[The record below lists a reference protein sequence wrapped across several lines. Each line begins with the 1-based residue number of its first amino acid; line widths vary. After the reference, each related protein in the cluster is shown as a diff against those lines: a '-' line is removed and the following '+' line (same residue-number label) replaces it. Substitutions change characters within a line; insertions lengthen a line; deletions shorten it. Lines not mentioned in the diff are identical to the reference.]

1 MTFRLSALA
10 RSMMVAALL
19 IASLAMLAPMGAAQS
34 DRGLIDET
42 SYQSPQFG
50 YSVTWGDPWEAR
62 DRDVITNPG
71 GFDTITLR
79 SIDGTVRISGRSDE
93 YDPLTFLQD
102 TIAIQ
107 LASGGEVIN
116 QDTTGPVPTAEL
128 LIGREQ
134 MRIDVISL
142 PESGAIVLISLR
154 ADERDFD
161 AALASAQESIQ
172 IEGNPIFDLA
182 AQAQTPVTTGTVTT
196 ETPAATETATAES
209 TQEVLGTGIE
219 GDTYTSPNF
228 GFSISWDPTIWTVP
242 EEAEY
247 SEPDFDFLRLESATG
262 PITVSGWNAYSGDPA
277 SCLVGEQ
284 TYYSDPEAG
293 ISEWQVAVDADGNE
307 LTGQSETNAW
317 GVYTNVYT
325 SPDNPDA
332 EPVNYVDYIECVS
345 LGDGESVVIFH
356 SYAMRDVYND
366 HIGNVLALIET
377 LELPGSVATP
387 PVTPETTATIPDT
400 TPEATAT
407 TPAATVEATEAVPP
421 TATGGQPVVVGQTE
435 VTWTGAWQLDEATT
449 ISEQL
454 TLSQIDPA
462 TGSLLLASYGEFAD
476 TTVNTNE
483 EALES
488 FTTAFF
494 ESAGASNMTE
504 VGTGTLDDGTLW
516 KHYTFD
522 LQGIPLSLLI
532 TVNQS
537 SPNQFVVATLT
548 GNTETFGT
556 SLTQAQQEILLNG
569 QPGFLAGIAPEML
582 EETAGSPTP
591 ATEGTQA
598 PSSTAEVSTPTDST
612 PVVSTDGNV
621 VTGQTYAYRF
631 AVPAGWQTNEST
643 LGGDIERTV
652 LTNGTST
659 VIVEA
664 RSMSAPTLSDCVSN
678 VGGEHA
684 NEPVYDGLALARTAS
699 GDPFSGEDDFSAFA
713 NFTFTGPDGATWS
726 HFIECRWIVEGES
739 VLVVIQDVP
748 QEAFG
753 SERAAR
759 RQIQNSIEIGQ

>member
-196 ETPAATETATAES
+196 ETPAAAETATAES

-317 GVYTNVYT
+317 GVYTNGDDGDHPGYH
-325 SPDNPDA
+325 A
-332 EPVNYVDYIECVS
+332 G
-345 LGDGESVVIFH
+345 GDG
-356 SYAMRDVYND
+356 
-366 HIGNVLALIET
+366 
-377 LELPGSVATP
+377 
-387 PVTPETTATIPDT
+387 
-400 TPEATAT
+400 
-407 TPAATVEATEAVPP
+407 
-421 TATGGQPVVVGQTE
+421 TATGRHRRGDG
-435 VTWTGAWQLDEATT
+435 GRA
-449 ISEQL
+449 
-454 TLSQIDPA
+454 
-462 TGSLLLASYGEFAD
+462 AD
-476 TTVNTNE
+476 
-483 EALES
+483 
-488 FTTAFF
+488 
-494 ESAGASNMTE
+494 GH
-504 VGTGTLDDGTLW
+504 G
-516 KHYTFD
+516 
-522 LQGIPLSLLI
+522 
-532 TVNQS
+532 
-537 SPNQFVVATLT
+537 
-548 GNTETFGT
+548 
-556 SLTQAQQEILLNG
+556 
-569 QPGFLAGIAPEML
+569 
-582 EETAGSPTP
+582 
-591 ATEGTQA
+591 
-598 PSSTAEVSTPTDST
+598 
-612 PVVSTDGNV
+612 
-621 VTGQTYAYRF
+621 R
-631 AVPAGWQTNEST
+631 PAGGRRPD
-643 LGGDIERTV
+643 GGD
-652 LTNGTST
+652 L
-659 VIVEA
+659 
-664 RSMSAPTLSDCVSN
+664 
-678 VGGEHA
+678 
-684 NEPVYDGLALARTAS
+684 DG
-699 GDPFSGEDDFSAFA
+699 
-713 NFTFTGPDGATWS
+713 
-726 HFIECRWIVEGES
+726 CM
-739 VLVVIQDVP
+739 
-748 QEAFG
+748 
-753 SERAAR
+753 AAR
-759 RQIQNSIEIGQ
+759 RGHHDQRAAHPEPDRSGDRIPAARQLRRVR